1 MENVV
6 IPDLGVGAL
15 GYSKRPAF
23 ANVYAVAGRF
33 ISVESPDPH
42 FTDLFRRYFAGWH
55 VEPILENDNIR
66 PDANILISATDPP
79 PSPAHLKSF
88 EVADGGLCR
97 TDAKTYFFEN
107 NGSAVRAGNDRPPLV
122 EVWIGK
128 TPQARERSALA
139 RLIFNAS
146 MAAMRRCGLFELHA
160 AGMVQAERGAG
171 ILVIGPSGSGKST
184 LATQLAA
191 AGWQYLSDD
200 SLLLYSDASDA
211 EPVKA
216 RALRRVFALSDET
229 LSASGMDLE
238 SIPTETVPLDPL
250 KTRFEPRSVF
260 PDSFVDVCIPRTLF
274 FSQVTNEPASR
285 TRLLSQRETMA
296 QLIRMCPW
304 SCYDKP
310 SAETHLS
317 LLAELARQ
325 AKGYLLFAGR
335 DLFGDPEYA
344 GRFLLSRTE

>member
-1 MENVV
+1 MEN
-6 IPDLGVGAL
+6 IATADPSVGAF

-23 ANVYAVAGRF
+23 ANLYAVAGRF
-33 ISVESPDPH
+33 ISVQSPDTQ
-42 FTDLFRRYFAGWH
+42 FIELFRRYFAGWH
-55 VEPILENDNIR
+55 VEPVLESENVR
-66 PDANILISATDPP
+66 PHANILITADDPP
-79 PSPAHLKSF
+79 PGPAHLESF
-88 EVADGGLCR
+88 EVADGGICR

-107 NGSAVRAGNDRPPLV
+107 NGSAVRAGNDRTPLV
-122 EVWIGK
+122 EVWIGNI
-128 TPQARERSALA
+128 PEARERSVLA

-146 MAAMRRCGLFELHA
+146 MAALRRCGLFELHA
-160 AGMVQAERGAG
+160 AGMVEAERNAG

-200 SLLLYSDASDA
+200 SLLLFSETDT
-211 EPVKA
+211 VKA

-238 SIPTETVPLDPL
+238 SIATETVPIDPL

-260 PDSFVDVCIPRTLF
+260 PDSFVDVSVPGTMF
-274 FSQVTNEPASR
+274 FSQVTNESASR
-285 TRLLSQRETMA
+285 TRALSQRETMT

-310 SAETHLS
+310 AAETHLS
-317 LLAELARQ
+317 LLAVLARQ

-335 DLFGDPEYA
+335 DLFGDPEYTS
-344 GRFLLSRTE
+344 RFLLSRTE

>member
-15 GYSKRPAF
+15 GYSKRPAL
-23 ANVYAVAGRF
+23 ANIYAVAGRF

-42 FTDLFRRYFAGWH
+42 LTDLFRRYFAGWH
-55 VEPILENDNIR
+55 VEPVSENESAR
-66 PDANILISATDPP
+66 PNANILVTATDPP

-88 EVADGGLCR
+88 EVADGGQCR
-97 TDAKTYFFEN
+97 TDAKFYFFES
-107 NGSAVRAGNDRPPLV
+107 NGSVVRAGDGRSPLV
-122 EVWIGK
+122 EVWIGNS
-128 TPQARERSALA
+128 PQAQERSALA

-160 AGMVQAERGAG
+160 AGMLEAERGAG

-200 SLLLYSDASDA
+200 SLLLFSDA
-211 EPVKA
+211 ETVKA

-229 LSASGMDLE
+229 LSATGMDLE
-238 SIPTETVPLDPL
+238 SIATETVPLDPL

-260 PDSFVDVCIPRTLF
+260 PDSFVNVCVPRTLF
-274 FSQVTNEPASR
+274 FSQVTNEPVSR
-285 TRLLSQRETMA
+285 TRTLSQRETMT
-296 QLIRMCPW
+296 QMIRMCPW
-304 SCYDKP
+304 ACYDKP
-310 SAETHLS
+310 TAANHLS
-317 LLAELARQ
+317 LLAALARQ
-325 AKGYLLFAGR
+325 ARGYLLFAGK
-335 DLFGDPEYA
+335 DLFGDPEYT
-344 GRFLLSRTE
+344 GRFLLARTE

>member
-6 IPDLGVGAL
+6 TPDLSVGAL

-33 ISVESPDPH
+33 ISVESPDAQ
-42 FTDLFRRYFAGWH
+42 FTELFRRYFAGWH
-55 VEPILENDNIR
+55 VEPVLDNDPVR
-66 PDANILISATDPP
+66 PDANILITANDPP
-79 PSPAHLKSF
+79 PAPAHLESF
-88 EVADGGLCR
+88 EVADGGICR
-97 TDAKTYFFEN
+97 TDAETYFFEN
-107 NGSAVRAGNDRPPLV
+107 NGSAVRAGIDRPPLV
-122 EVWIGK
+122 EVWIGNR
-128 TPQARERSALA
+128 PEARERSALA

-160 AGMVQAERGAG
+160 AGMVEAERDAG

-200 SLLLYSDASDA
+200 SLLLFSEADT
-211 EPVKA
+211 VKA

-238 SIPTETVPLDPL
+238 SIATETVPIDPM

-260 PDSFVDVCIPRTLF
+260 PDSFIDVSVPGTMF
-274 FSQVTNEPASR
+274 FSQVTNESASR
-285 TRLLSQRETMA
+285 TRALSQRETMT

-310 SAETHLS
+310 AAQTHLS
-317 LLAELARQ
+317 LLAALARQ
-325 AKGYLLFAGR
+325 AQGYLLFAGT
-335 DLFGDPEYA
+335 DLFGDPEYTS
-344 GRFLLSRTE
+344 RFLRSRME

>member
-6 IPDLGVGAL
+6 TPDLSVGAL
-15 GYSKRPAF
+15 GCSKRPAF

-42 FTDLFRRYFAGWH
+42 FINLFHRYFAGWH
-55 VEPILENDNIR
+55 IELVLENEIVR
-66 PDANILISATDPP
+66 PDANILVTATDPP
-79 PSPAHLKSF
+79 LSPAHLKSF
-88 EVADGGLCR
+88 EVADGGVCHS
-97 TDAKTYFFEN
+97 DAKTYFFEN
-107 NGSAVRAGNDRPPLV
+107 NGSTVRAGQGRPPLV
-122 EVWIGK
+122 EVWIGN

-139 RLIFNAS
+139 RLIFNAT

-160 AGMVQAERGAG
+160 AGMVEAERGAG

-200 SLLLYSDASDA
+200 SLLLSSDA
-211 EPVKA
+211 ETVKA

-229 LSASGMDLE
+229 LSATGMDLE
-238 SIPTETVPLDPL
+238 SIATETAPIDPL
-250 KTRFEPRSVF
+250 KRRFEPRSVF
-260 PDSFVDVCIPRTLF
+260 PGSFVDVCVPGTLF
-274 FSQVTNEPASR
+274 FSQVTNKSASR
-285 TRLLSQRETMA
+285 TRALSQRETMT

-310 SAETHLS
+310 TAETHLS

-325 AKGYLLFAGR
+325 AKGCLLFAGR
-335 DLFGDPEYA
+335 DLFGDPEYT

>member
-6 IPDLGVGAL
+6 TPDLSVGAL

-33 ISVESPDPH
+33 ISVESPDPQ
-42 FTDLFRRYFAGWH
+42 FTDLFRRYFADWH
-55 VEPILENDNIR
+55 VEPVLENENVR
-66 PDANILISATDPP
+66 PDANILISLTDPP

-88 EVADGGLCR
+88 EVADGGECR

-107 NGSAVRAGNDRPPLV
+107 NGSTVRAGNDRPPLV

-128 TPQARERSALA
+128 NPAARERSALA

-160 AGMVQAERGAG
+160 AGMVEAERGAG

-200 SLLLYSDASDA
+200 SLLLFSDA
-211 EPVKA
+211 ETVKA
-216 RALRRVFALSDET
+216 RALRRVFALSNET
-229 LSASGMDLE
+229 LSASGVDLE
-238 SIPTETVPLDPL
+238 FIATETAPIDPL

-260 PDSFVDVCIPRTLF
+260 PDSFVDLCVPGTLF
-274 FSQVTNEPASR
+274 FSQVTNEPDSH
-285 TRLLSQRETMA
+285 TRALSQSETMA

-304 SCYDKP
+304 ACYDKP
-310 SAETHLS
+310 TAGNHLS
-317 LLAELARQ
+317 LLAALARQ
-325 AKGYLLFAGR
+325 AKGFLLFAGR
-335 DLFGDPEYA
+335 DLFGDPEYT